1 MTVPDEFRGARVLVV
16 GGAGFVGGNL
26 VRTLAEA
33 GAAEIVVIDNL
44 LSSNRTSVLELPGV
58 SFIRGSIADPSVIA
72 GLTDDLDYAFHL
84 ATFHGN
90 QNSMHDPLADHRNNL
105 LTTLSL
111 YQGLAGFRGLRRVV
125 YASAGCTVARKV
137 YGLAEPTL
145 EDDPISLDLDSP
157 YQISKVVG
165 EMYGNY
171 YHSRHGL
178 PVVNA
183 RFQNVYGPGEIL
195 GAGRWR
201 GTPASVWRNVT
212 PTFVYRAIRG
222 LPLILENGG
231 LSSRD
236 FVYVD
241 DIVEGLLRCATRGE
255 AGEVYNLASGVETTI
270 RELADSINACLP
282 RPAPIEIAPRRG
294 WDHSGNR
301 LGSAAKA
308 RKRLGFSA
316 KVDLKEGIGRTV
328 AWTQQNL
335 PMIEGSIRRHRRRLD
350 AADAVSQ
357 QSSSTERSQTTASV
371 PR

>member
-1 MTVPDEFRGARVLVV
+1 MTELKEFRGGRVLVV

-26 VRTLAEA
+26 VRALVDG
-33 GAAEIVVIDNL
+33 GASVLIVDNL
-44 LSSNRTSVLELPGV
+44 LSSNRTAVLDLPGV
-58 SFIRGSIADPSVIA
+58 EFIQGSIADPSVLGRLA
-72 GLTDDLDYAFHL
+72 NDLDYAFHL

-111 YQGLAGFRGLRRVV
+111 YDRLASFDRLRRVV

-137 YGLAEPTL
+137 YGTAEPTL
-145 EDDPISLDLDSP
+145 EDDPVSLDLDSP

-171 YHSRHGL
+171 YHARHGL

-195 GAGRWR
+195 GAGKWR
-201 GTPASVWRNVT
+201 GTTATVWRNVV

-222 LPLILENGG
+222 LPLVLENAGE
-231 LSSRD
+231 SSRD

-241 DIVEGLLRCATRGE
+241 DIVRGLLLCAARG
-255 AGEVYNLASGVETTI
+255 APGEVYNLASAVETSI
-270 RELADSINACLP
+270 GDLAAMINACLP
-282 RPAPIEIAPRRG
+282 RPAPVELAPRRS

-301 LGSAAKA
+301 LGSNVKA
-308 RKRLGFSA
+308 REQLGFTADVALS
-316 KVDLKEGIGRTV
+316 EGIRRTV

-335 PMIEGSIRRHRRRLD
+335 PMIDASIRRHRRRLE
-350 AADAVSQ
+350 AA
-357 QSSSTERSQTTASV
+357 
-371 PR
+371 

>member
-1 MTVPDEFRGARVLVV
+1 MRAPDDFRGARVLVV

-26 VRTLAEA
+26 VQALAEG
-33 GAAEIVVIDNL
+33 GAAAVVVVDNL
-44 LSSNRTSVLELPGV
+44 LSSNRTPVLDLRAIR
-58 SFIRGSIADPSVIA
+58 FIRGSIADRAVLA
-72 GLTDDLDYAFHL
+72 GLSDDFDYAFHL

-105 LTTLSL
+105 LTTVSL
-111 YQGLAGFRGLRRVV
+111 YEHLADFRRLRRVV

-137 YGLAEPTL
+137 YGTAKPTR

-178 PVVNA
+178 PVVHA

-201 GTPASVWRNVT
+201 GTPATVWRNVT
-212 PTFVYRAIRG
+212 PTFVYRAIVG
-222 LPLILENGG
+222 LPLILENRGR
-231 LSSRD
+231 SSRD

-241 DIVEGLLRCATRGE
+241 DIVDGLMRCAIRGE

-270 RELADSINACLP
+270 RELADAINACLAT
-282 RPAPIEIAPRRG
+282 PAPIELAPRRT

-301 LGSAAKA
+301 LGSTSKA
-308 RKRLGFSA
+308 RKRLGFTA
-316 KVDLKEGIGRTV
+316 KVDLTEGIRRTV
-328 AWTQQNL
+328 DWTQYNL
-335 PMIEGSIRRHRRRLD
+335 PMIEASIRRHRRRLE
-350 AADAVSQ
+350 AA
-357 QSSSTERSQTTASV
+357 
-371 PR
+371 

>member
-1 MTVPDEFRGARVLVV
+1 MTQPDQFRDVRVLVV

-33 GAAEIVVIDNL
+33 GAAEIVVVDNL
-44 LSSNRTSVLELPGV
+44 LSSNRTSVLELPQV
-58 SFIRGSIADPSVIA
+58 TFIRGSIADPGVLARLS
-72 GLTDDLDYAFHL
+72 DDMDYAFHL

-90 QNSMHDPLADHRNNL
+90 QNSMSDPLADHRNNL

-111 YQGLAGFRGLRRVV
+111 YQRLVGFRRLRRVV

-137 YGLAEPTL
+137 YGSAAPTV

-171 YHSRHGL
+171 FHSRHGL

-201 GTPASVWRNVT
+201 GTAATVWRNVT

-222 LPLILENGG
+222 LPLVLENGG

-241 DIVEGLLRCATRGE
+241 DIVDGLLRGATRGE
-255 AGEVYNLASGVETTI
+255 AGGVYNLASGIETTI
-270 RELADSINACLP
+270 RELADAINACLP
-282 RPAPIEIAPRRG
+282 SPAPIEVAPRRD

-301 LGSAAKA
+301 LGSTVKA
-308 RKRLGFSA
+308 RKRLGFVA
-316 KVDLKEGIGRTV
+316 NVDLSEGIRRTV

-335 PMIEGSIRRHRRRLD
+335 ETIESSIRRHRRRLE
-350 AADAVSQ
+350 AA
-357 QSSSTERSQTTASV
+357 
-371 PR
+371 

>member
-1 MTVPDEFRGARVLVV
+1 LSGLV
-16 GGAGFVGGNL
+16 
-26 VRTLAEA
+26 
-33 GAAEIVVIDNL
+33 
-44 LSSNRTSVLELPGV
+44 
-58 SFIRGSIADPSVIA
+58 
-72 GLTDDLDYAFHL
+72 DDLDYAFHL

-90 QNSMHDPLADHRNNL
+90 QNSMLDPLADHRNNL

-111 YQGLAGFRGLRRVV
+111 YDRLAGFRRLRRVV

-137 YGLAEPTL
+137 YGKAEPTR

-171 YHSRHGL
+171 YHARHGL

-201 GTPASVWRNVT
+201 GTPATVWRNVT
-212 PTFVYRAIRG
+212 PTFVYRAIVG
-222 LPLILENGG
+222 LPLVLENGG
-231 LSSRD
+231 RSSRD

-241 DIVEGLLRCATRGE
+241 DIVDGLLRCATRGK

-270 RELADSINACLP
+270 RQLADAINGCLP
-282 RPAPIEIAPRRG
+282 QPAPIELAARRI

-301 LGSAAKA
+301 LGSTAKA
-308 RKRLGFSA
+308 RKRLGFTA
-316 KVDLKEGIGRTV
+316 GVDLPEGIRRTV
-328 AWTQQNL
+328 AWTQRNL
-335 PMIEGSIRRHRRRLD
+335 PMIEASIRRHRRRLQ
-350 AADAVSQ
+350 AA
-357 QSSSTERSQTTASV
+357 
-371 PR
+371 